1 MNKMCAQDH
10 SASEEQNSKE
20 QKQGFKFKLNT
31 KVTGATKKSD
41 GKIDVS

>member
-10 SASEEQNSKE
+10 SASKE